1 MVDSQCATYS
11 VFIGQIIVIRRNR
24 KKPQPSQAMKH
35 MDSRVTLNWICRFYA
50 NTLHYVDSV
59 SCFGLHVDVAWY
71 PTMRFPFLFAT
82 RGCRAVY
89 RLHQKQFLSPVP
101 PLWEHRSSAAL
112 STQLCKDDRSYYIT
126 TPIFYVNASPHLG
139 HLYSAVL
146 ADCLHRYKLLQGF
159 NSKFAT
165 GKSSIYAKCSFFMLL

>member
-1 MVDSQCATYS
+1 M
-11 VFIGQIIVIRRNR
+11 
-24 KKPQPSQAMKH
+24 
-35 MDSRVTLNWICRFYA
+35 
-50 NTLHYVDSV
+50 
-59 SCFGLHVDVAWY
+59 DVAWY

-101 PLWEHRSSAAL
+101 PLWKQRSSAAL

-165 GKSSIYAKCSFFMLL
+165 GKSSIYAKCSLLMGIKVFIIQHFKPYIEQIRANEKNEWHNREEKTKILT